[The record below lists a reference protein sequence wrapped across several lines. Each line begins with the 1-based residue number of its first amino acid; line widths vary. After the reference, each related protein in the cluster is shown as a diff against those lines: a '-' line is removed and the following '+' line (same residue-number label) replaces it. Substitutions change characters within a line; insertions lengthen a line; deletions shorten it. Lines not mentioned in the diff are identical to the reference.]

1 MDWSSVGVLL
11 VFLTTLRRE
20 RLPICEANSSSFWE
34 SVDLEGLGLV
44 MRDLERER
52 APARLSEPS
61 SDSWECD
68 LPV

>member
-1 MDWSSVGVLL
+1 MDWRSVGVLL
-11 VFLTTLRRE
+11 VLLTTLRRE

-44 MRDLERER
+44 TRDLERER
-52 APARLSEPS
+52 AAARLSDPS
-61 SDSWECD
+61 SESWECD